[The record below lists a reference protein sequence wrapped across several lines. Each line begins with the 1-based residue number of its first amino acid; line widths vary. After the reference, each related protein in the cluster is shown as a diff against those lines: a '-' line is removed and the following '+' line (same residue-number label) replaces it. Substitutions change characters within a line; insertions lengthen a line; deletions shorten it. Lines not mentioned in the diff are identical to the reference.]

1 MKAMLSE
8 THSEALANP
17 YMPEIVAFGW
27 ILAYFDES
35 FLYISDILSAFIQ
48 KLFSLH
54 ENPI

>member
-1 MKAMLSE
+1 MLSE

-35 FLYISDILSAFIQ
+35 FLYIADILSAFIQ